1 MPKGLIH
8 IYHGEGKGKTTAAIG
23 LAVRAAGNGN
33 QVLIAQFL
41 KGSPSGEVKVLQ
53 STAGI
58 TLMRCEELKKFSW
71 DMTEEEKQQVRCQ
84 HDDMVRTVI
93 EQSNN
98 GLCDLLVLDE
108 AVGACGSGLLS
119 EEKLLTFLQEKPD
132 GLEVVLTGRGPSE
145 RLLEIADY
153 VTEMHKEKHPYDK
166 GIMARKGV
174 EF

>member
-23 LAVRAAGNGN
+23 LAVRAAGTGN
-33 QVLIAQFL
+33 RVLIAQFL

-53 STAGI
+53 SIAGI

-71 DMTEEEKQQVRCQ
+71 DMTEEEKRQVCQQ
-84 HDDMVRTVI
+84 HDDMVKTAV
-93 EQSNN
+93 EQANN
-98 GLCDLLVLDE
+98 GLCDMLVLDE
-108 AVGACGSGLLS
+108 ALGACCVGLLS
-119 EEKLLTFLQEKPD
+119 EDRILTFLQEKPE

-145 RLLEIADY
+145 RLLAIADY